1 MKKDDML
8 LGDVVNASR
17 PGIRPSVA
25 GSEFFREYSVK
36 RILISPEH
44 ALFDLLHTR
53 GIGPKSQQ
61 DVADLVAAQLRW
73 LYPEAWRQ
81 ARDIVAG
88 RAPAQQGLTVW
99 PVDAV
104 VTFITT
110 WGPRI
115 RDQGEG

>member
-1 MKKDDML
+1 MKTDDMP
-8 LGDVVNASR
+8 LGDVVNTLQ
-17 PGIRPSVA
+17 PGVRPSVA

-53 GIGPKSQQ
+53 GVGQKSMQ

-99 PVDAV
+99 LVDAL
-104 VTFITT
+104 VTFIIT
-110 WGPRI
+110 WQPRI
-115 RDQGEG
+115 RDYTDS